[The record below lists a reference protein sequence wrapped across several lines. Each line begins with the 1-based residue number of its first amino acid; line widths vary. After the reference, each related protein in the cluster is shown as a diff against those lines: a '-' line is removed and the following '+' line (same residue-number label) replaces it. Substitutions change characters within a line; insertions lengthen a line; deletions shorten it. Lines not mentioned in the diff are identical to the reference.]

1 MRYLLI
7 LTLVIAILLT
17 IALGARFAEGF
28 ASGPS
33 AARTAGSP
41 DRNYAVDLVK
51 RLLVVSKRLA
61 NPVMW
66 KERIDM
72 IGKSPVDMARA
83 YMKSQSK

>member
-17 IALGARFAEGF
+17 IALGAHFAEGF
-28 ASGPS
+28 ASGAP
-33 AARTAGSP
+33 AP
-41 DRNYAVDLVK
+41 DGNYAVDLVK